1 MLEGALPA
9 DELQDTK
16 QAVLQHEVL
25 RKERAHRSALGTSSG
40 STARRVGRLKAV
52 PEYEAYTVRDLSQY
66 LLAVRGCTL
75 RRDGARFMRRQV
87 FYPRSEPPF
96 STSLVWNEVTSERQ
110 AAMHCLTWAWASHTE
125 ATGEACPYVF
135 E

>member
-25 RKERAHRSALGTSSG
+25 RKERAHRSAFGTSSG
-40 STARRVGRLKAV
+40 STARRVDRLKAV
-52 PEYEAYTVRDLSQY
+52 PEYEAYTVNDLSQC

-75 RRDGARFMRRQV
+75 GETGRALCGGGFLPSLRAAFLDVARM
-87 FYPRSEPPF
+87 
-96 STSLVWNEVTSERQ
+96 
-110 AAMHCLTWAWASHTE
+110 
-125 ATGEACPYVF
+125 G
-135 E
+135 